1 MTRLLDIFFSSIGLI
16 ILGPVFLFVS
26 LLVYFS
32 SPGSVFYIQERIG
45 RHGIPFRLYKF
56 RSMRTGSDI
65 KGLLT
70 VGGRDPRITTF
81 GYFLRKYKL
90 DELPQLWNVLKG
102 DMSLVGPRPEVEKYT
117 RLYTDSQRR
126 VLTVRPGITDPAS
139 IFYRDESEVLAR
151 AANPEELYVRE
162 IMPHKISLSLQYV
175 ERPTLIAYFR
185 YIFLTIFAI
194 LKK

>member
-151 AANPEELYVRE
+151 ATNPEELYVRE